1 MSDSENTAEDPEADL
16 PSPSHIIPNSSVQ
29 IHSGNK
35 KASSTNGA
43 GKLDLYMWKNETRS
57 QTLCTKINSQ
67 WIKGLNGRLRTTKG
81 NRFKM
86 QA

>member
-16 PSPSHIIPNSSVQ
+16 PSPSHIISNSVK
-29 IHSGNK
+29 IYSGNK
-35 KASSTNGA
+35 KASSINGA

-81 NRFKM
+81 NCFKI